1 MCCKL
6 TSNLGLPFS
15 STVLFFV
22 ELKSPAS
29 GSFQKKQHS
38 AKCEQLILIR
48 TTDDKIKVK
57 EEICGH
63 IPENCGPQFSEHDTL
78 IKPKRTLDQ
87 TLSSKE
93 TLEHVHRPGTSSLKV
108 EGNSLRENESG
119 SSIIQLAESLMDKLK
134 RMRYGV
140 YEQHLALK
148 SLLCSTHVKKE

>member
-1 MCCKL
+1 M
-6 TSNLGLPFS
+6 
-15 STVLFFV
+15 
-22 ELKSPAS
+22 
-29 GSFQKKQHS
+29 
-38 AKCEQLILIR
+38 
-48 TTDDKIKVK
+48 
-57 EEICGH
+57 
-63 IPENCGPQFSEHDTL
+63 
-78 IKPKRTLDQ
+78 DQ

-119 SSIIQLAESLMDKLK
+119 SSIIQLAESLKDKLK